1 MFLNPLPIITKFSLL
16 LSVNKE
22 YEGYEEYALGIRA
35 WGTRFLFKKKAAK
48 KTAVLNLEKNYGILP
63 AASVYRQP
71 PKGRRLT

>member
-1 MFLNPLPIITKFSLL
+1 MSTRGTRNTRL
-16 LSVNKE
+16 
-22 YEGYEEYALGIRA
+22 EYALGVRA